1 LNGLRNMNRKR
12 CKFTCWFLII
22 SIFHFTTVVP
32 SAAFTIGEERELG
45 EKLLY
50 SVRSAFTIIEDPDI
64 SQYINRIGQDVLEV
78 TGIQYFDYHF
88 FVINNKEFNAF
99 AAPSGLLFFHSG
111 LIGAMDSED
120 ELVSVI
126 AHEIGHIVKRHL
138 AARMETGKYSSMA
151 SLGLA
156 IAAIAFGGVA
166 APALLTG
173 ALATGQSIN
182 LHYSRLHEEEADLLA
197 YGWMKQLH
205 RDPGKQLKMLET
217 MRRIARYRSDR
228 LPQYLLTHPNPEA
241 RLHYI
246 EALVDSDTNQNI
258 GKTVESNN
266 FDFMRFK
273 YRILS
278 QVRDTDVFKAS
289 LASIVADNRSSQF
302 KKNMAYY
309 GLSQIFKNG
318 NDFKQALVYLQKVI
332 DYFPHED
339 ILLVDKGV
347 ILFNEGQYGEAE
359 KILEEALDN
368 DSSDMYATFTL
379 GRLMYRI
386 GKLTEAESYLKTVT
400 YHMPECPQA
409 YFELGKIAANTKQ
422 TGLSSYYLGKYYL
435 YEGRLKLAGI
445 SFKKAL
451 RDNKTPEPILAESKQ
466 FLKKIKRLQK

>member
-1 LNGLRNMNRKR
+1 
-12 CKFTCWFLII
+12 
-22 SIFHFTTVVP
+22 
-32 SAAFTIGEERELG
+32 
-45 EKLLY
+45 
-50 SVRSAFTIIEDPDI
+50 
-64 SQYINRIGQDVLEV
+64 
-78 TGIQYFDYHF
+78 
-88 FVINNKEFNAF
+88 
-99 AAPSGLLFFHSG
+99 
-111 LIGAMDSED
+111 MDSED
-120 ELVSVI
+120 ELVSVV

-205 RDPGKQLKMLET
+205 RDTGKQVKMLET

-241 RLHYI
+241 RLLYI

-258 GKTVESNN
+258 GKTIESND

-278 QVRDTDVFKAS
+278 QVKDTDIFKAS

-309 GLSQIFKNG
+309 GLSQIFKNE

-347 ILFNEGQYGEAE
+347 ILFDEGQYGEAG

-409 YFELGKIAANTKQ
+409 YFELGKIAANSKQ

>member
-1 LNGLRNMNRKR
+1 M
-12 CKFTCWFLII
+12 LIS
-22 SIFHFTTVVP
+22 SILHFATVAS

-50 SVRSAFTIIEDPDI
+50 SVRSAFDIIDDPDI
-64 SQYINRIGQDVLEV
+64 SQYINKIGQDVLDV
-78 TGIQYFDYHF
+78 TGVQYFNYHF

-111 LIGAMDSED
+111 LIGAMETED

-138 AARMETGKYSSMA
+138 ASRMETGKYSSMA
-151 SLGLA
+151 TLGLA

-197 YGWMKQLH
+197 YGWMKELH
-205 RDPGKQLKMLET
+205 RDTGKQVKMLET

-246 EALVDSDTNQNI
+246 EALVEGDTYQNNGNFLESD
-258 GKTVESNN
+258 N
-266 FDFMRFK
+266 FDFVRFK

-278 QVRDTDVFKAS
+278 QTKNTDILKNS
-289 LASIVADNRSSQF
+289 LASIIADNRSSEF

-309 GLSQIFKNG
+309 GLSQISKNE
-318 NDFKQALVYLQKVI
+318 NDFKQAQEYLQKVI
-332 DYFPHED
+332 DHFPREG

-347 ILFNEGQYGEAE
+347 IQFEGREYKKAR
-359 KILEEALDN
+359 KNLENALQK

-379 GRLMYRI
+379 GKLMYRI

-400 YHMPECPQA
+400 HHIPESSQA
-409 YFELGKIAANTKQ
+409 YFELGKIASNKNQA
-422 TGLSSYYLGKYYL
+422 GFSSYYLGKYYL
-435 YEGRLKLAGI
+435 FEGKLKFAEMN
-445 SFKKAL
+445 FKKAL
-451 RDNKTPEPILAESKQ
+451 RDDKTPAPILAESKEL
-466 FLKKIKRLQK
+466 LKKIKRLQK